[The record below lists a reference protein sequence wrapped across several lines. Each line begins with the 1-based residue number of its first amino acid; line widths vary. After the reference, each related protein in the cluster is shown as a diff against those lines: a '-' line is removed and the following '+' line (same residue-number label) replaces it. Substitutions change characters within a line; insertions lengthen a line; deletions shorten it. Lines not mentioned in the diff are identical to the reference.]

1 MNQVLSAF
9 LTDRAQR
16 VGRIPAEGIQGNP
29 MDEDRGTYSPP
40 TEDNLSYQSRKAPSR
55 DQAPLTLIIS
65 GIVLVML
72 LVFVVLFYNSGLNSH
87 GRTPPDV
94 GNTVGD
100 IKDSQVT
107 DAKPLTGDEL
117 NDNGAAKF
125 APSAEAPDLRSAASA
140 DVNEAPPP
148 VAPIQGPL
156 PSQANNPA
164 LNGGSASPDTTPV
177 PGAGTASNDKTN
189 NDAGRAAIDRA
200 LTPGAPAQATKVASA
215 ATSSAAAKPAKL
227 ASAASSSAS
236 SSAHSSSDKAKPAE
250 DDAKLAA
257 ATAPLHGATVQIGA
271 FQSMDIANKQ
281 YASVASSYGLFL
293 GGTAKHVEKVDAAN
307 GSTLYRTAFTGFAS
321 KDKAHAFCD
330 ALKAAGRDCLVK

>member
-1 MNQVLSAF
+1 
-9 LTDRAQR
+9 
-16 VGRIPAEGIQGNP
+16 

-65 GIVLVML
+65 GICLVLL

-94 GNTVGD
+94 GNSVGD
-100 IKDSQVT
+100 IKNSDVT
-107 DAKPLTGDEL
+107 DAKPLTGDDVG
-117 NDNGAAKF
+117 DNGAAKF
-125 APSAEAPDLRSAASA
+125 APSAEAPQLRDSASA
-140 DVNEAPPP
+140 TVDEAPPP
-148 VAPIQGPL
+148 VAPINGPL

-164 LNGGSASPDTTPV
+164 LNGGAATSSSVDTTPV
-177 PGAGTASNDKTN
+177 PGAGTAANDP
-189 NDAGRAAIDRA
+189 GRAAIDRA
-200 LTPGAPAQATKVASA
+200 LTP
-215 ATSSAAAKPAKL
+215 AAAKPAKL
-227 ASAASSSAS
+227 ASASAS
-236 SSAHSSSDKAKPAE
+236 SSSAAPAKAKPAS

-257 ATAPLHGATVQIGA
+257 ATAPLHGASVQIGA

-293 GGTAKHVEKVDAAN
+293 GGTAKHVEPVASAN
-307 GSTLYRTAFTGFAS
+307 GATLYRTAFTGFES

-330 ALKAAGRDCLVK
+330 ALKAAGHDCLVK

>member
-1 MNQVLSAF
+1 
-9 LTDRAQR
+9 
-16 VGRIPAEGIQGNP
+16 

-94 GNTVGD
+94 GNSVGD

-107 DAKPLTGDEL
+107 DAKPLSGDEL

-125 APSAEAPDLRSAASA
+125 APSAEAPDLRSAASTGV
-140 DVNEAPPP
+140 DEAPPP

-164 LNGGSASPDTTPV
+164 LNGGATSPDTTPV
-177 PGAGTASNDKTN
+177 PGAGAASNDKGGS
-189 NDAGRAAIDRA
+189 DAGRAAIDRA
-200 LTPGAPAQATKVASA
+200 LTPGAAPATKVASA
-215 ATSSAAAKPAKL
+215 STSSSAAAKPAKL
-227 ASAASSSAS
+227 ASASASSAS
-236 SSAHSSSDKAKPAE
+236 ASSPAKAKPAE

-281 YASVASSYGLFL
+281 YANVASSYGLFL

>member
-1 MNQVLSAF
+1 
-9 LTDRAQR
+9 
-16 VGRIPAEGIQGNP
+16 

-94 GNTVGD
+94 GSSVGD

-107 DAKPLTGDEL
+107 DAKPLSGDEL

-125 APSAEAPDLRSAASA
+125 APSAEAPDLRGTASA
-140 DVNEAPPP
+140 GVDEAPPP

-164 LNGGSASPDTTPV
+164 LNGGATSSDTTPV
-177 PGAGTASNDKTN
+177 PGAGTASND
-189 NDAGRAAIDRA
+189 AGRAAIDRA
-200 LTPGAPAQATKVASA
+200 LTPAAPGTSTAKLASA
-215 ATSSAAAKPAKL
+215 SASSTAAKPAKL
-227 ASAASSSAS
+227 ASASASSAS
-236 SSAHSSSDKAKPAE
+236 SPAKAKPTPKTAD

-257 ATAPLHGATVQIGA
+257 ATAPLHGASVQIGA
-271 FQSMDIANKQ
+271 FQTVDIANKQ
-281 YASVASSYGLFL
+281 YANVASSYGLFL
-293 GGTAKHVEKVDAAN
+293 SGTAKHIEKVDAAN
-307 GSTLYRTAFTGFAS
+307 GSTLYRTAFTGFDS

>member
-1 MNQVLSAF
+1 
-9 LTDRAQR
+9 
-16 VGRIPAEGIQGNP
+16 

-65 GIVLVML
+65 GICLVLL

-94 GNTVGD
+94 GNSVGD

-107 DAKPLTGDEL
+107 DAKPLTGDDL
-117 NDNGAAKF
+117 GDNGAAKF
-125 APSAEAPDLRSAASA
+125 APSAEAPQLRDSTSATV
-140 DVNEAPPP
+140 DEAPPP
-148 VAPIQGPL
+148 VAPINGPL

-164 LNGGSASPDTTPV
+164 LNGGASSSVDTTPV
-177 PGAGTASNDKTN
+177 PGAGTATNDK
-189 NDAGRAAIDRA
+189 DSGRAAIDRA
-200 LTPGAPAQATKVASA
+200 LTPGAAV
-215 ATSSAAAKPAKL
+215 AAKPAKL
-227 ASAASSSAS
+227 ASASAS
-236 SSAHSSSDKAKPAE
+236 SSATAKAKPTPKTAD

-257 ATAPLHGATVQIGA
+257 ATAPLHGASVQIGA

-293 GGTAKHVEKVDAAN
+293 GGTSKHIEQVGAAN
-307 GSTLYRTAFTGFAS
+307 GALLYRTAFTGFES
-321 KDKAHAFCD
+321 KDKARAFCD
-330 ALKAAGRDCLVK
+330 ALKAAGHDCLVK

>member
-1 MNQVLSAF
+1 
-9 LTDRAQR
+9 
-16 VGRIPAEGIQGNP
+16 

-65 GIVLVML
+65 GICLVLL

-94 GNTVGD
+94 GNSVGD

-107 DAKPLTGDEL
+107 DAKPLTGDDAG
-117 NDNGAAKF
+117 DNGAAKF
-125 APSAEAPDLRSAASA
+125 APSAEAPQLRDSASA
-140 DVNEAPPP
+140 TVDEAPPP
-148 VAPIQGPL
+148 VAPINGPL

-164 LNGGSASPDTTPV
+164 LNGGAGSSSSDPTPV
-177 PGAGTASNDKTN
+177 PGAGTAANDKTLS
-189 NDAGRAAIDRA
+189 DSGRAAIDRA
-200 LTPGAPAQATKVASA
+200 LTPT
-215 ATSSAAAKPAKL
+215 AAKPAKL
-227 ASAASSSAS
+227 ASALASSS
-236 SSAHSSSDKAKPAE
+236 SATPAKAKPAADKSAE
-250 DDAKLAA
+250 DGAKLAA
-257 ATAPLHGATVQIGA
+257 ATAPLHGASVQIGA

-293 GGTAKHVEKVDAAN
+293 GGTSKHVEPVASTN
-307 GSTLYRTAFTGFAS
+307 GATLYRTAFTGFES

-330 ALKAAGRDCLVK
+330 ALKAAGHDCLVK

>member
-1 MNQVLSAF
+1 
-9 LTDRAQR
+9 
-16 VGRIPAEGIQGNP
+16 

-40 TEDNLSYQSRKAPSR
+40 TEDNLSYQSRRAPSR

-72 LVFVVLFYNSGLNSH
+72 LMFVVLFYNSGLNSH

-94 GNTVGD
+94 GNSVGD

-107 DAKPLTGDEL
+107 DAKPLTDEQLGDT
-117 NDNGAAKF
+117 GAAKF
-125 APSAEAPDLRSAASA
+125 APSAEAPQLRDANSAAV
-140 DVNEAPPP
+140 DEAPPP

-164 LNGGSASPDTTPV
+164 LGGGSASPDTTPV
-177 PGAGTASNDKTN
+177 PGA

-200 LTPGAPAQATKVASA
+200 LTPGAPATKVAVASA
-215 ATSSAAAKPAKL
+215 SAAAKPAKP
-227 ASAASSSAS
+227 ASASSSSAS
-236 SSAHSSSDKAKPAE
+236 AAPKAKPAE

-257 ATAPLHGATVQIGA
+257 ATAPLHGASVQIGA
-271 FQSMDIANKQ
+271 FQTVDIANKQ

-293 GGTAKHVEKVDAAN
+293 GGTSKHIEKVDAAN
-307 GSTLYRTAFTGFAS
+307 GSTLYRTAFTGFES
-321 KDKAHAFCD
+321 KDKARAFCD
-330 ALKAAGRDCLVK
+330 ALKAAGHDCLVK

>member
-1 MNQVLSAF
+1 
-9 LTDRAQR
+9 
-16 VGRIPAEGIQGNP
+16 

-65 GIVLVML
+65 GICLVLL

-94 GNTVGD
+94 GNSVGD

-107 DAKPLTGDEL
+107 DAKPLTGDDAG
-117 NDNGAAKF
+117 DNGAAKF
-125 APSAEAPDLRSAASA
+125 APSAEAPQLRDNTSATV
-140 DVNEAPPP
+140 DEAPPP
-148 VAPIQGPL
+148 VAPINGPL

-164 LNGGSASPDTTPV
+164 LNGGASASSDSTPV
-177 PGAGTASNDKTN
+177 PGAGTAANGKVGNDP
-189 NDAGRAAIDRA
+189 GRAAIDRA
-200 LTPGAPAQATKVASA
+200 LTPA
-215 ATSSAAAKPAKL
+215 AAGAAKPAKL
-227 ASAASSSAS
+227 ASASVSSSSLA
-236 SSAHSSSDKAKPAE
+236 AKAKPAT

-257 ATAPLHGATVQIGA
+257 AAAPQNTAPLHGASVQIGA

-293 GGTAKHVEKVDAAN
+293 GGTSKHIEQVASAS
-307 GSTLYRTAFTGFAS
+307 GATLYRTAFTGFES

>member
-1 MNQVLSAF
+1 
-9 LTDRAQR
+9 
-16 VGRIPAEGIQGNP
+16 

-65 GIVLVML
+65 GICLVLL

-94 GNTVGD
+94 GNSVGD

-107 DAKPLTGDEL
+107 DAKPLSGDEL
-117 NDNGAAKF
+117 GDTGAAKF
-125 APSAEAPDLRSAASA
+125 APSAETPQLRDDASAAV
-140 DVNEAPPP
+140 DEAPPP

-164 LNGGSASPDTTPV
+164 LGGSGSASSPDATPV
-177 PGAGTASNDKTN
+177 PGAGTAANDP
-189 NDAGRAAIDRA
+189 GRAAIDRA
-200 LTPGAPAQATKVASA
+200 LTPQATPAP
-215 ATSSAAAKPAKL
+215 KPAKL
-227 ASAASSSAS
+227 ASASAS
-236 SSAHSSSDKAKPAE
+236 STSAPAPAKAKPAA

-257 ATAPLHGATVQIGA
+257 ATAPLHGASVQIGA

-281 YASVASSYGLFL
+281 YANVASSYGLFL
-293 GGTAKHVEKVDAAN
+293 SGTAKHVEPVTSAN
-307 GSTLYRTAFTGFAS
+307 GATLYRTAFTGFES

-330 ALKAAGRDCLVK
+330 ALKAAGHDCLVK

>member
-1 MNQVLSAF
+1 
-9 LTDRAQR
+9 
-16 VGRIPAEGIQGNP
+16 

-65 GIVLVML
+65 GICLVLL

-94 GNTVGD
+94 GNSVGD

-107 DAKPLTGDEL
+107 DAKPLTGDDVG
-117 NDNGAAKF
+117 DNGAAKF
-125 APSAEAPDLRSAASA
+125 APSAEAPQLRDSTSATV
-140 DVNEAPPP
+140 DEAPPP
-148 VAPIQGPL
+148 VAPINGPL

-164 LNGGSASPDTTPV
+164 LNGGASSSSDPTPV
-177 PGAGTASNDKTN
+177 PGAGTAANDP
-189 NDAGRAAIDRA
+189 GRAAIDRA
-200 LTPGAPAQATKVASA
+200 LTPGA
-215 ATSSAAAKPAKL
+215 AKPAKL
-227 ASAASSSAS
+227 ASASAS
-236 SSAHSSSDKAKPAE
+236 SSAAPAKAKPAT

-257 ATAPLHGATVQIGA
+257 ATAPQNTAPLHGASVQIGA

-293 GGTAKHVEKVDAAN
+293 SGTSKHVEPVTSAN
-307 GSTLYRTAFTGFAS
+307 GATLYRTAFTGFES
-321 KDKAHAFCD
+321 RDKAHAFCD
-330 ALKAAGRDCLVK
+330 ALKAAGHDCLVK

>member
-1 MNQVLSAF
+1 
-9 LTDRAQR
+9 
-16 VGRIPAEGIQGNP
+16 

-94 GNTVGD
+94 GNSVGD

-125 APSAEAPDLRSAASA
+125 APSAEAPDLRTAASA
-140 DVNEAPPP
+140 GTDEAPPP

-164 LNGGSASPDTTPV
+164 LNGGASSSDTTPV
-177 PGAGTASNDKTN
+177 PGAGTASNDKTTS
-189 NDAGRAAIDRA
+189 DAGRAAIDRA
-200 LTPGAPAQATKVASA
+200 LTPGAAPATKVASA
-215 ATSSAAAKPAKL
+215 SASSAAAKPAKL
-227 ASAASSSAS
+227 AAASSSSAS
-236 SSAHSSSDKAKPAE
+236 AAPKAKPAE

-281 YASVASSYGLFL
+281 YANVASSYGLFL
-293 GGTAKHVEKVDAAN
+293 GGTSKHVEKVDAAN

-330 ALKAAGRDCLVK
+330 ALKAAGHDCLVK

>member
-1 MNQVLSAF
+1 
-9 LTDRAQR
+9 
-16 VGRIPAEGIQGNP
+16 

-117 NDNGAAKF
+117 NDNGSAKF
-125 APSAEAPDLRSAASA
+125 APSAEAPDLRDGTNNASTA
-140 DVNEAPPP
+140 VDEAPPP

-164 LNGGSASPDTTPV
+164 LGGTATSSAPAASAATASNEKS
-177 PGAGTASNDKTN
+177 AGTASNDKSN
-189 NDAGRAAIDRA
+189 ADAGRAAIDRA
-200 LTPGAPAQATKVASA
+200 LTPGASG
-215 ATSSAAAKPAKL
+215 SSAAAKPTKL
-227 ASAASSSAS
+227 ASASASASSAS
-236 SSAHSSSDKAKPAE
+236 AKAKPAE
-250 DDAKLAA
+250 EDAKLAA

-281 YASVASSYGLFL
+281 YANVASSYGLFL

-330 ALKAAGRDCLVK
+330 ALKAAGHDCLVK

>member
-1 MNQVLSAF
+1 
-9 LTDRAQR
+9 
-16 VGRIPAEGIQGNP
+16 

-65 GIVLVML
+65 GICLVLL

-94 GNTVGD
+94 GNSVGD

-107 DAKPLTGDEL
+107 DAKPLSGDDL
-117 NDNGAAKF
+117 GDNGAAKF
-125 APSAEAPDLRSAASA
+125 APSAEAPQLRDSTSATV
-140 DVNEAPPP
+140 DEAPPP
-148 VAPIQGPL
+148 VAPINGPL

-164 LNGGSASPDTTPV
+164 LNGNAASSSDSTPV
-177 PGAGTASNDKTN
+177 PGAGTAANDKVG
-189 NDAGRAAIDRA
+189 NDSGRAAIDRA
-200 LTPGAPAQATKVASA
+200 LTP
-215 ATSSAAAKPAKL
+215 AAAKPAKL
-227 ASAASSSAS
+227 ASASAS
-236 SSAHSSSDKAKPAE
+236 SSSAAPAKAKPAA

-257 ATAPLHGATVQIGA
+257 ATAPLHGASVQIGA

-293 GGTAKHVEKVDAAN
+293 GGTAKHVEPVTSAN
-307 GSTLYRTAFTGFAS
+307 GATLYRTAFTGFES